1 MMCVFTRVS
10 IFTYAILLRLLPA
23 VGGGGIS
30 ADDVWLLDPS
40 LLGAGVLSMIST
52 ALLRLL
58 CADESAL
65 VIASRGWSGN
75 MASKTLV
82 CSGDGGSSS
91 DPATSLPVIV
101 SKYS

>member
-1 MMCVFTRVS
+1 MPLPLVPAVNDDDGGITAEVGG
-10 IFTYAILLRLLPA
+10 RLL
-23 VGGGGIS
+23 G
-30 ADDVWLLDPS
+30 PS
-40 LLGAGVLSMIST
+40 LLGAGVLNMIST

-65 VIASRGWSGN
+65 VIVSRGWSGN
-75 MASKTLV
+75 MASKTRV

-91 DPATSLPVIV
+91 DPATSLPVMV